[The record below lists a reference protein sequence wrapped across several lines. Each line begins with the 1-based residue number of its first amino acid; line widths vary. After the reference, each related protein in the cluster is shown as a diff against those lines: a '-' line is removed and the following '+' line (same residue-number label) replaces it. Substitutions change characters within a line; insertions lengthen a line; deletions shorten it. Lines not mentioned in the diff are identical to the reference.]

1 MDRSLGERLRHQRE
15 QQGVA
20 LRAIADQTK
29 IKLSLLEALERD
41 DVSQWPSG
49 IFRRSYFRVYAQ
61 AIGLDP
67 DAAVREFLERHP
79 DPNGDAPTHEDL
91 RPGIAEGSRPPIRLR
106 YLINSAVGVLPAL
119 RSQSGSPFDRDGGSS
134 PPAAPMPFRAGG
146 VNEARARTHEN
157 ASIGPAENRALD
169 HAVDVDFT
177 AVAHLCSRL
186 ARVTN
191 ARELSPVAE
200 DAAAILHAV
209 GIILWIWDPRARTLG
224 PALAHG
230 YSDELLRQLPRLT
243 LDSDTP
249 IASAFSGG
257 ETLVVHGTDAATGA
271 VVVPVLPP
279 SGCAGVLAIELPSG
293 AEQREDVRA
302 AATILAAQLAMLVGS
317 PALAQAV
324 NA

>member
-1 MDRSLGERLRHQRE
+1 
-15 QQGVA
+15 
-20 LRAIADQTK
+20 
-29 IKLSLLEALERD
+29 
-41 DVSQWPSG
+41 
-49 IFRRSYFRVYAQ
+49 
-61 AIGLDP
+61 
-67 DAAVREFLERHP
+67 
-79 DPNGDAPTHEDL
+79 
-91 RPGIAEGSRPPIRLR
+91 
-106 YLINSAVGVLPAL
+106 
-119 RSQSGSPFDRDGGSS
+119 
-134 PPAAPMPFRAGG
+134 MPFRAGG